1 VVGDQIQCG
10 YHGLCFDQDGTC
22 VRVPGQDTVPQAQVR
37 KYPLIEKHDFAWI
50 WLGDAARADAA
61 LVPDFHWMDDPAWAV
76 AEGYHHF
83 AANYQLVNDN
93 LLDLSHESF
102 VHEETIGNEAVAEAP
117 VSVRLEGQVLGSQVL
132 RVHRDMFDIEAPPF
146 YKRTTGFKGN
156 IDRWHTTNFTAPG
169 FHVIEN
175 GSMPAGSKDRS
186 AALER
191 KVLNLITPETK
202 TSSHYFWGVVRQFRL
217 DDGELTEYIRDGI
230 RRTFDQDK
238 AVLEAQQRALGDD
251 PDSAV
256 FPISIR
262 VDAGPTQGR
271 RLVQAMMA
279 REATLARDTA
289 TGRSTDTPGTTRSST
304 EQQQP
309 LGVK

>member
-1 VVGDQIQCG
+1 
-10 YHGLCFDQDGTC
+10 
-22 VRVPGQDTVPQAQVR
+22 
-37 KYPLIEKHDFAWI
+37 
-50 WLGDAARADAA
+50 
-61 LVPDFHWMDDPAWAV
+61 
-76 AEGYHHF
+76 
-83 AANYQLVNDN
+83 
-93 LLDLSHESF
+93 
-102 VHEETIGNEAVAEAP
+102 
-117 VSVRLEGQVLGSQVL
+117 
-132 RVHRDMFDIEAPPF
+132 
-146 YKRTTGFKGN
+146 
-156 IDRWHTTNFTAPG
+156 
-169 FHVIEN
+169 
-175 GSMPAGSKDRS
+175 MPAGSKDRS